1 MRVVRQLPSNTPPK
15 RKVSRFKRKTQKYL
29 ILQGARYSKSDIQL
43 QEHPDGIKTMQSLL
57 SMRMMNAPGIVA
69 ST

>member
-1 MRVVRQLPSNTPPK
+1 MRVVRQTPK
-15 RKVSRFKRKTQKYL
+15 QHISKSKVSRFKRKTQKYL
-29 ILQGARYSKSDIQL
+29 ILHGARYSKSDIQL

-69 ST
+69 SI